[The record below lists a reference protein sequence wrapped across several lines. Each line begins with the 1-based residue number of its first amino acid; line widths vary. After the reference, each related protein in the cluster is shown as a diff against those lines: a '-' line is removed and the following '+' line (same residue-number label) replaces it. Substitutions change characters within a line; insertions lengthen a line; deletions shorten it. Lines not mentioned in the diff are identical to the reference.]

1 MKNLTLLILFTFAL
15 AGLGVAASAA
25 RPARGTAPQFKAA
38 VPAEDGWDADK
49 KKKKRKDGGEE
60 AEEEYRFV
68 GQAAGGGRGTL
79 QG

>member
-15 AGLGVAASAA
+15 SGLGVAASAA
-25 RPARGTAPQFKAA
+25 RPARDTAPQLNAL
-38 VPAEDGWDADK
+38 VPAEDGWDEDK

-60 AEEEYRFV
+60 AEEEYRV
-68 GQAAGGGRGTL
+68 LGQAAGSGRGTL